1 VTVDNILQTSGS
13 AWTIETVAVTQPY
26 DGAGDHV
33 LSAKRRSYGE
43 YQRTTFASDI
53 AALQAMD
60 AVMMKD
66 HDMMMADHTQV
77 SALSAGLARV
87 KADVAALEAMD
98 SMMMRDHAQLDALA
112 KDVKAL
118 KSEEDDDVIGVV
130 ALVLSLL
137 NVAVLG
143 VVGWRL
149 RGRKADGTA
158 YVQEGGGGAR
168 GLGGVGVGGGGL

>member
-1 VTVDNILQTSGS
+1 MQTSGR
-13 AWTIETVAVTQPY
+13 AWTIETVGVTQPY

-33 LSAKRRSYGE
+33 LSEKRRSYGE

-60 AVMMKD
+60 SMMMKG
-66 HDMMMADHTQV
+66 HDMMMADHAQL
-77 SALSAGLARV
+77 SALSAGLERV

-112 KDVKAL
+112 RDVKAL

-137 NVAVLG
+137 NAAVLLG
-143 VVGWRL
+143 AVGWRW

-158 YVQEGGGGAR
+158 YVREEGGAR
-168 GLGGVGVGGGGL
+168 GRVGGVGGGGL